1 MNKRPIPPQEM
12 SSPNTER
19 RRALQRAGTP
29 TTNTER
35 RQALQRASDGRNS
48 YSYRPQG
55 ERVAVTAMPEVPP
68 TMVHL
73 AKGDAVIHRGAFVRL
88 KLPSATGEEVEVR
101 LTAAQARAI
110 AIALLSAV
118 DG

>member
-1 MNKRPIPPQEM
+1 M
-12 SSPNTER
+12 
-19 RRALQRAGTP
+19 QRAG
-29 TTNTER
+29 
-35 RQALQRASDGRNS
+35 DGRNS

-55 ERVAVTAMPEVPP
+55 ERVALAAAPEVPP

-73 AKGDAVIHRGAFVRL
+73 AKGDAIIHRGAYVRL

>member
-1 MNKRPIPPQEM
+1 M
-12 SSPNTER
+12 
-19 RRALQRAGTP
+19 GTP
-29 TTNTER
+29 
-35 RQALQRASDGRNS
+35 
-48 YSYRPQG
+48 
-55 ERVAVTAMPEVPP
+55 PEVPP

-73 AKGDAVIHRGAFVRL
+73 SKGDAVIQRGAYVRL
-88 KLPSATGEEVEVR
+88 KLPSSTGAEVEVR